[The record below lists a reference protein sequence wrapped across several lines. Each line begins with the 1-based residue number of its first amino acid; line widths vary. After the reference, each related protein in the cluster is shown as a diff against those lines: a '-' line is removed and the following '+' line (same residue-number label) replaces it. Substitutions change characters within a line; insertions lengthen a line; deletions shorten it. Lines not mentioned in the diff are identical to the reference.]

1 MKRELILWYSN
12 EKAYHQL
19 AGNYPNQFL
28 KVGLS
33 MQWNL
38 PSGTQPPYQ
47 KIIQLITTG
56 LQEGTLLPGQQ
67 LPPERQLAKQLNVNR
82 STVQHAFNELVSR
95 GILERR
101 IGSGTWVNSGKW
113 GVLSQKVDW
122 QSYLTA
128 NRLSDPDNYMV
139 RLRQLDGQPHVINL
153 AHSSIGADLA
163 LPVEMTAL
171 SGNQLVAQ
179 ERHVNI
185 SGSAALKDQLIR
197 HLTAYLDQPLTAN
210 QLLIT
215 SGAQQAFY
223 LITQGLL
230 QYGDAI
236 AIEKPSYFYQLSL
249 FQAAGIRVLGI
260 PLSPDGSLD
269 LDELQRLYYRHH
281 LRFLFV
287 NPTGQNPT
295 GQTMPLHARQ
305 ALIAKCQELKLP
317 IVEDDPLGMNL
328 ALTGA
333 AINPLKALDPDN
345 VLYIGSLSSLIGANA
360 RIGWLIAPPQLVDRL
375 ANIRQ
380 EMESGIS
387 IFPQLVASQFLTQPN
402 LAAQLHH
409 QNAQLQTRYDNLKRA
424 LTPFE
429 SAGRLTIQPP
439 VNGNNVWVTLNLPH
453 ELVPSDYTL
462 FLNNELLVRPGFLFG
477 VTKNQL
483 RLSFTNF
490 TDELVSELTRKWARV
505 MGQLMVESEG
515 KR

>member
-1 MKRELILWYSN
+1 MKIELILWYSN
-12 EKAYHQL
+12 ENAYHQL
-19 AGNYPNQFL
+19 AGNYPNQLL
-28 KVGLS
+28 KAGQK
-33 MQWNL
+33 MQWDL
-38 PSGTQPPYQ
+38 PTGTQPPYQ
-47 KIIQLITTG
+47 KIIQLINTA
-56 LQEGTLLPGQQ
+56 LQAGTLLPGQQ

-101 IGSGTWVNSGKW
+101 VGSGTWVNSGKW

-139 RLRQLDGQPHVINL
+139 RLRQLDGQPRVINL

-185 SGSAALKDQLIR
+185 SGADELKEQLIR
-197 HLTAYLDQPLTAN
+197 HLTGYLAQSVTPD

-223 LITQGLL
+223 LIAQGLL
-230 QYGDAI
+230 QFGDAI

-260 PLSPDGSLD
+260 PLGTDGSLD
-269 LDELQRLYYRHH
+269 LDELQHLYYRHH

-295 GQTMPLHARQ
+295 GQTMPLKARR

-328 ALTGA
+328 ALTGSS
-333 AINPLKALDPDN
+333 IKTLKSLDPDN

-387 IFPQLVASQFLTQPN
+387 IFPQLVASQFLKAPN
-402 LAAQLHH
+402 LSHQLEH
-409 QNAQLQTRYDNLKRA
+409 QNAQLASRFQNLRQA
-424 LTPFE
+424 LAPFE
-429 SAGRLTIQPP
+429 STGRLTYHRPA
-439 VNGNNVWVTLNLPH
+439 NGNNLWVTLLMPNTL
-453 ELVPSDYTL
+453 LPSDYTI
-462 FLNNELLVRPGFLFG
+462 FLANDLLVRPGFLFG
-477 VTKNQL
+477 VNQNQL

-490 TDELVSELTRKWARV
+490 TDDLVTALTQKWARV
-505 MGQLMVESEG
+505 MDQLLTTE
-515 KR
+515 R